1 MRPYR
6 QREARG
12 ARQREALGLGRSAA
26 ATADA
31 SCRETGA
38 VRPGL
43 CGRRASIA
51 RHTFFVDTV
60 DGFATR
66 RKRLGASQRVQRAP
80 VACLCFGRARAA
92 GGPAHHGRFAWP
104 QPGRH
109 PVLVFLST
117 TSDRGLERP
126 YLAVWWFESLA
137 WSWGGDGEDGRFLS
151 AARRARPAGV
161 QRDGVDSLCASA
173 ERWMASVID
182 RFAAG
187 GLRVSH
193 SPSAFLTESSVWEG
207 AGVGA

>member
-1 MRPYR
+1 MLFRSGTARPRGRASPGFSEGRGRCSVRPYR

-43 CGRRASIA
+43 CGRRGSIA

-126 YLAVWWFESLA
+126 YLAVWWFEALA

-151 AARRARPAGV
+151 AEIGRASCR
-161 QRDGVDSLCASA
+161 
-173 ERWMASVID
+173 ERV
-182 RFAAG
+182 
-187 GLRVSH
+187 
-193 SPSAFLTESSVWEG
+193 
-207 AGVGA
+207 